1 MNSLIP
7 YLTTL
12 SDSRKTKGIRH
23 QQTPTLV
30 IMIMSMMCGYTS
42 FNAMA
47 RFAKNHRALLASQIP
62 LPRGK
67 APSASTFQRL
77 SNRLD
82 IQEFCQAF
90 NQWMLSYYKPE
101 LIAIDGK
108 SINSTVN
115 HCHDAEQNFASI
127 VSFFGHQSHLVLQVG
142 TLENSKQSEIHQV
155 QALLSLFE
163 VEKTVF
169 TLDALHTQKNSRAD
183 CKE

>member
-7 YLTTL
+7 YLNTL
-12 SDSRKTKGIRH
+12 SDSRKAKGIRH
-23 QQTPTLV
+23 QQTPSLV

-47 RFAKNHRALLASQIP
+47 RFAKNHRVLLASQIP

-67 APSASTFQRL
+67 VPGISTFRRL
-77 SNRLD
+77 SNCLD
-82 IQEFCQAF
+82 IQELCQAF

-115 HCHDAEQNFASI
+115 HCHDAEQ
-127 VSFFGHQSHLVLQVG
+127 
-142 TLENSKQSEIHQV
+142 TLM
-155 QALLSLFE
+155 LG
-163 VEKTVF
+163 
-169 TLDALHTQKNSRAD
+169 
-183 CKE
+183 C